1 MVKLVLQNTKND
13 SLAEQ
18 AQNCD
23 IFTLDLLKNNN
34 GTEVLSILFH
44 FLFTPNISEKKNFT
58 YGTLRNKRR
67 KSRIS
72 DHFQTFFR
80 PEEEKI
86 KE

>member
-44 FLFTPNISEKKNFT
+44 FLFTPNISGKKK
-58 YGTLRNKRR
+58 TLRTVPCGINGGKAVF
-67 KSRIS
+67 RIIFKHFS
-72 DHFQTFFR
+72 DL
-80 PEEEKI
+80 K
-86 KE
+86 KKK